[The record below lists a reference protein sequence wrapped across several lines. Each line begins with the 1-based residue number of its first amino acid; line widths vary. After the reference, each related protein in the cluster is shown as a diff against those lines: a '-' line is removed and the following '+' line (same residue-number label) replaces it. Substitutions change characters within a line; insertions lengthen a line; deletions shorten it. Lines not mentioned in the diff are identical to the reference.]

1 MEHINSQIKILRR
14 LLKAK
19 VKEKNNNFLDP
30 EIQKISQKLDDLLVS
45 LLKDRF

>member
-1 MEHINSQIKILRR
+1 MENINSQISTLKA

-30 EIQKISQKLDDLLVS
+30 EIQKTSQQLDHLIVT